1 MTLRLQRRGLE
12 LPLSAAPG
20 TGVFTGYASLFNKR
34 DSAGDIVMPGAFT
47 DTLKKRGPDNIRM
60 LFQHDPSEPVGTWI
74 DIYETER
81 GLFVRGRLDKNVQR
95 GRELISLLETGGLDG
110 LSIGFKT
117 IVARPDRNSKT
128 RRLYT
133 IDLWEISL
141 VTFPMLEGAR
151 VSTVKSR
158 AWAKADSLFV
168 KPEAQKRTENL
179 TRNNAIHG

>member
-34 DSAGDIVMPGAFT
+34 DGAGDIVMPGAFA
-47 DTLKKRGPDNIRM
+47 DTLKKRVADNIRM
-60 LFQHDPSEPVGTWI
+60 LFQHDPAEPVGTWI
-74 DIYETER
+74 DIHETER
-81 GLFVRGRLDKNVQR
+81 GLFVRGRLNKNVQR

-117 IVARPDRNSKT
+117 IVAKQDRNSKT

-168 KPEAQKRTENL
+168 KPEALNV

>member
-12 LPLSAAPG
+12 LPLSVGPG

-34 DSAGDIVMPGAFT
+34 DGAGDIVMPGAFAES
-47 DTLKKRGPDNIRM
+47 LKKRSVENIRM
-60 LFQHDPSEPVGTWI
+60 LFQHDPSEPIGTWVEI
-74 DIYETER
+74 NETDR
-81 GLFVRGRLDKNVQR
+81 GLFVRGRLDRNVQR
-95 GRELISLLETGGLDG
+95 GRELYSLLESGGLDG

-117 IVARPDRNSKT
+117 VVARQDRATKT
-128 RRLYT
+128 RRIYT

-168 KPEAQKRTENL
+168 KPEALNV
-179 TRNNAIHG
+179 TRNNATHG